1 MNENL
6 KEALS
11 KAAEMPEVQ
20 EKLKKADSLE
30 SVYEILQS
38 VQSGY
43 TPEELKAAMEEL
55 QAKELSDEELDS
67 VAGGW
72 CHYIMLS
79 LRDQADNA
87 RSLHTLFSDD
97 KPDDDKSG
105 KPKGLFF

>member
-11 KAAEMPEVQ
+11 KLAEMPEVQ
-20 EKLKKADSLE
+20 EKLKNAGSPDA
-30 SVYEILQS
+30 VYEILQS

-43 TPEELKAAMEEL
+43 TLDELKAAMEEL

-72 CHYIMLS
+72 CHYIMLRLS
-79 LRDQADNA
+79 DQADNS
-87 RSLHTLFSDD
+87 RPVHTLFSDD
-97 KPDDDKSG
+97 RQDGDKNG